1 MSPVVVL
8 VLPALGAFVYGV
20 VFVDSVRLV
29 VTSPW
34 PVGDQIGRL
43 LIVIDLFLVG
53 ATLLIAAIRLYELL
67 VRRVDVAGPRPHA
80 LPAWLEIRDLNDL
93 KAHVLAMIVLATA
106 VSFVEVLVGGGG
118 GREVLELGAGGALMI
133 GAITAFLAFGGQGR
147 GGG

>member
-53 ATLLIAAIRLYELL
+53 ATLLFAGIRLYELL